1 MFNFFELCII
11 PTFLSRFE
19 VKKVLVIGLS
29 NELLMNEIISYCINN
44 HYSLYS
50 IDSKI
55 NIRNLISGID
65 DLDENYLDGNIKHF
79 NDDTLNI
86 LPNLEPF
93 DAIFI
98 NDDPNWYTVYNELN
112 LIKKNNPNFPL
123 VFVCNNKYP
132 HKRRDSYINP
142 NKIPKEYK
150 NECCNDLPVIYKDG
164 DETKQTMIKDGF
176 CHAIH
181 QDTPKNGVLTAIE
194 DFLKENLSLKVLEIN
209 PLEGI
214 TLIYEPSHDTNI
226 KIESILGES
235 TESDYTPSDLSD
247 KFIENSFLL
256 RYVSE
261 MNLLKDDLEMV
272 DEFKSEI
279 KKKDSELTNYENQLK
294 IKNDEMK
301 YKDSQI
307 YNVESQMSL
316 KETQIKSIE
325 SKLESKT
332 YEAKSKDDK
341 IMVKEKEM
349 HLLNKKLKDKDYEI
363 EIVNNRLINL
373 ESTFLENKE
382 KLENTQNQLNNA
394 NNQLKILKEKQ
405 NNINLK
411 DSKSLDNKYSTDN
424 NMQDSFESQNKRENS
439 DIKNNE
445 KFKSSKKFSNYLSY
459 VYIIFK
465 SKPNEIKTNIRLY
478 NSFKDSDYFDSNY
491 YLNKYPDI
499 SKGKFCKYFSPELHY
514 VCNGFDEGR
523 KFNNKSINKKNKKEL
538 LEFLKND
545 AP

>member
-11 PTFLSRFE
+11 PTFLSRFDVE
-19 VKKVLVIGLS
+19 KVLAIGLS
-29 NELLMNEIISYCINN
+29 NELLMNEIISYCISNN
-44 HYSLYS
+44 YSLYS

-55 NIRNLISGID
+55 NIHDLISEID
-65 DLDENYLDGNIKHF
+65 DLNEDYLEENIKHYK
-79 NDDTLNI
+79 DDALTI
-86 LPNLEPF
+86 LPNFESF

-98 NDDPNWYTVYNELN
+98 NDDPNWYTVYNELD
-112 LIKKNNPNFPL
+112 LIKKNNPNFPI

-132 HKRRDSYINP
+132 NKRRDSYINP
-142 NKIPKEYK
+142 NKIPEEYK
-150 NECCNDLPVIYKDG
+150 NECCTDLPVIYKEG

-194 DFLKENLSLKVLEIN
+194 DFLKENFSLKSLDIN
-209 PLEGI
+209 PFEGI
-214 TLIYEPSHDTNI
+214 TLIYESSHDANI
-226 KIESILGES
+226 KIESILEES
-235 TESDYTPSDLSD
+235 TESEYTPSDLSD

-256 RYVSE
+256 RYVDE
-261 MNLLKDDLEMV
+261 MNILKDDLDRV

-279 KKKDSELTNYENQLK
+279 KKKDNELNNYENQLK
-294 IKNDEMK
+294 IKNDEMN

-307 YNVESQMSL
+307 YNVESQISL

-332 YEAKSKDDK
+332 YEVKSKDDK
-341 IMVKEKEM
+341 IMVKEKELA
-349 HLLNKKLKDKDYEI
+349 LLNNKLKDKEHEI

-394 NNQLKILKEKQ
+394 NNQLKILKEEHNKISSQ
-405 NNINLK
+405 
-411 DSKSLDNKYSTDN
+411 DSKSLDVQNS
-424 NMQDSFESQNKRENS
+424 SEGQNKSKNP
-439 DIKNNE
+439 DVKNNQ
-445 KFKSSKKFSNYLSY
+445 KSKLSKKFFNYLSY
-459 VYIIFK
+459 AYILFK
-465 SKPNEIKTNIRLY
+465 SKPNDIKTNIQLY

-523 KFNNKSINKKNKKEL
+523 KFNNNSINKKNKKEL

>member
-19 VKKVLVIGLS
+19 VENVLAIGLS

-44 HYSLYS
+44 NYSLSS

-55 NIRNLISGID
+55 NIHDLISEID
-65 DLDENYLDGNIKHF
+65 DLNGDYLKENIKHF
-79 NDDTLNI
+79 KDDSLNI
-86 LPNLEPF
+86 LPNLESF

-112 LIKKNNPNFPL
+112 LIKKNNPDFPL

-132 HKRRDSYINP
+132 NKRRDSYIDP

-150 NECCNDLPVIYKDG
+150 NECCNDLPVIYKEG

-194 DFLKENLSLKVLEIN
+194 DFLNENFSLKILDIN
-209 PLEGI
+209 PFEGI
-214 TLIYEPSHDTNI
+214 TLIYESSQDANI
-226 KIESILGES
+226 KIESILEES
-235 TESDYTPSDLSD
+235 TESEYTPSDLSD
-247 KFIENSFLL
+247 KFIENNFLL
-256 RYVSE
+256 RYVDE
-261 MNLLKDDLEMV
+261 MNILKDDLEMV

-279 KKKDSELTNYENQLK
+279 KKKDNELNNYENQLK
-294 IKNDEMK
+294 IKNDEMN

-307 YNVESQMSL
+307 YNAESQISV
-316 KETQIKSIE
+316 KDTQIKSIE

-332 YEAKSKDDK
+332 YEVKSKDDK
-341 IMVKEKEM
+341 IMVKEKELA
-349 HLLNKKLKDKDYEI
+349 LLNNKLKDKEHEI

-394 NNQLKILKEKQ
+394 NEQLKILKEEHD
-405 NNINLK
+405 NISSQ
-411 DSKSLDNKYSTDN
+411 DSKSLDVQNS
-424 NMQDSFESQNKRENS
+424 SEGQNKSKNP
-439 DIKNNE
+439 DVKNNQ
-445 KFKSSKKFSNYLSY
+445 KSKLSKKFSNYLSY
-459 VYIIFK
+459 AYILFK
-465 SKPNEIKTNIRLY
+465 SKPNDIKTNIQLY

-545 AP
+545 AL